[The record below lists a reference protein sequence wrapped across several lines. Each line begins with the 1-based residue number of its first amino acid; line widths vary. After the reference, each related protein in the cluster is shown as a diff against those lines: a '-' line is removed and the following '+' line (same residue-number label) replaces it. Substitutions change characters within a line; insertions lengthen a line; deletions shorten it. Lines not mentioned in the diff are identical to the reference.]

1 MKQQL
6 SDGLSN
12 PLAYLPGLRQS
23 FGLTQPRISLT
34 FFSFF
39 FIIFIMCF
47 FFYFIFKL
55 YIIVLVLPNIK
66 MNPPQVYVCSPWTP
80 QPVVHV
86 SL

>member
-39 FIIFIMCF
+39 FYHFYYVF
-47 FFYFIFKL
+47 LFYFIFKL